1 MKIYKNKKSFA
12 ILPNRAHAWG
22 TDSYMNND
30 EKMIYLELWFMQ
42 QIGDFQENGNKVVTV
57 SVDSLVQDLGWETQK
72 KSRGRNRVIQ
82 VLNSLRSKNYIL
94 FKSEDLT
101 LANKEN
107 LTVIISGLDYETV
120 FVADAPWSKGNNV
133 RQFSGYTK
141 ITAEE
146 HNSLK
151 AGKHDLTLY
160 MYAKWRENIK
170 SYKISYVEWAMVL
183 DVTDRQARTII
194 SETVAIRKYQGA
206 FNEALGK
213 NNTNNYK
220 AKTNTYKQ
228 AEKASE
234 KQSESAEQ
242 VSEPVVE
249 TTVETP
255 TVKEQETQSVVAETA
270 TESVVS
276 NVEEQVVEK
285 PVKQKEQLKTADN
298 SVIDNE
304 KVVSQNEASLSQSEI
319 EKMQYFEEVERQ
331 QMQVN
336 QIVVEKEETETVESN
351 AYVASANFIYE
362 MSNFDKMYDDL
373 FDEEDDETVVVKEKV
388 APVVKPKNLV
398 AEKTVTKTVEKKKE
412 LPTDKDLKNK
422 SVMALTQTKGEKIQE
437 ALMKQVTDKR
447 VKNNMTLLKQIQD
460 FNVTMTF
467 QAYMIIKDTD
477 DYKLRKW
484 GTDKIK
490 QIASNENGLIK
501 MQNFEKKYQKM
512 QPKTGVST
520 DV

>member
-42 QIGDFQENGNKVVTV
+42 QIGDFQENGNKVVKV
-57 SVDSLVQDLGWETQK
+57 NVDSLVQNLGWETQK

-82 VLNSLRSKNYIL
+82 ALNSLRSKNYIL

-101 LANKEN
+101 LANKEY
-107 LTVIISGLDYETV
+107 LTLIISGLDYETV
-120 FVADAPWSKGNNV
+120 VQAEAPWSNNV
-133 RQFSGYTK
+133 RKMYGYTK
-141 ITAEE
+141 IMAEE
-146 HNSLK
+146 YNSLK

-160 MYAKWRENIK
+160 LYAKFRENIK
-170 SYKISYVEWAMVL
+170 YRISYLEWSMVL
-183 DVTDRQARTII
+183 GTSERHAKRII

-213 NNTNNYK
+213 NNTNSYK

-234 KQSESAEQ
+234 KQSESTEQ

-249 TTVETP
+249 TTI
-255 TVKEQETQSVVAETA
+255 ETA

-285 PVKQKEQLKTADN
+285 PIKQKEQLKTADN
-298 SVIDNE
+298 SVLDNE
-304 KVVSQNEASLSQSEI
+304 KVVSENETSLSQSEI

-331 QMQVN
+331 QMEVN
-336 QIVVEKEETETVESN
+336 QIVIEKEETETVESN

-373 FDEEDDETVVVKEKV
+373 FDEDDEP
-388 APVVKPKNLV
+388 AD
-398 AEKTVTKTVEKKKE
+398 KKS
-412 LPTDKDLKNK
+412 K
-422 SVMALTQTKGEKIQE
+422 SVMALTKTKDDKIQE

-447 VKNNMTLLKQIQD
+447 VENNMSLLRQIQD
-460 FNVTMTF
+460 FGVGMTF

-477 DYKLRKW
+477 DYKLRQW
-484 GTDKIK
+484 GKAKIK
-490 QIASNENGLIK
+490 QIASNGENGLIK

>member
-42 QIGDFQENGNKVVTV
+42 QIGDFQENGNKVVKV
-57 SVDSLVQDLGWETQK
+57 NVDSLVQNLGWETQK

-82 VLNSLRSKNYIL
+82 ALNSLRSKNYIL

-107 LTVIISGLDYETV
+107 LTLIISGLDYETV
-120 FVADAPWSKGNNV
+120 VEAEAPWSNNV
-133 RQFSGYTK
+133 RKMYGYTK
-141 ITAEE
+141 IMAEE
-146 HNSLK
+146 YNSLK

-160 MYAKWRENIK
+160 LYAKFRENIK
-170 SYKISYVEWAMVL
+170 YRISYLEWSIVL
-183 DVTDRQARTII
+183 GTSERHAKRII

-213 NNTNNYK
+213 NNTNSYK

-228 AEKASE
+228 AQKASE
-234 KQSESAEQ
+234 KQ

-249 TTVETP
+249 ATIETP
-255 TVKEQETQSVVAETA
+255 AVKEQETQSVVAET
-270 TESVVS
+270 VD
-276 NVEEQVVEK
+276 NGIVEGEK
-285 PVKQKEQLKTADN
+285 DM
-298 SVIDNE
+298 E
-304 KVVSQNEASLSQSEI
+304 KVVSQNEASFLSQSEI

-331 QMQVN
+331 QMEVN
-336 QIVVEKEETETVESN
+336 QIVVEKEEKEETVEEN

-373 FDEEDDETVVVKEKV
+373 FDEDDEP
-388 APVVKPKNLV
+388 AD
-398 AEKTVTKTVEKKKE
+398 KKSKS
-412 LPTDKDLKNK
+412 K
-422 SVMALTQTKGEKIQE
+422 SVMALTKTKDDKIQE

-447 VKNNMTLLKQIQD
+447 VKNNMSLLRQIQD
-460 FNVTMTF
+460 FGVGMTF

-477 DYKLRKW
+477 DYKLRQW

>member
-30 EKMIYLELWFMQ
+30 EKMIYLELWFTQ
-42 QIGDFQENGNKVVTV
+42 KIGDLQDNGNKFTTA

-72 KSRGRNRVIQ
+72 KSRGRNRVIK
-82 VLNSLRSKNYIL
+82 VLNSLRNKGYVL
-94 FKSEDLT
+94 FTGEDLT
-101 LANKEN
+101 LANKEY
-107 LTVIISGLDYETV
+107 LTLIISGLDYETV
-120 FVADAPWSKGNNV
+120 VEADSPWAQRNNI
-133 RQFSGYTK
+133 RKFYGYTK
-141 ITAEE
+141 ITSEE
-146 HNSLK
+146 YNTLK
-151 AGKHDLTLY
+151 ANKHDLTLY
-160 MYAKWRENIK
+160 TYAKWRDNLK
-170 SYKISYVEWAMVL
+170 TYKISYVEWGNVL
-183 DVTDRQARTII
+183 NVSSGQAKKII

-213 NNTNNYK
+213 NNTNSYK

-234 KQSESAEQ
+234 KQSESNEQ

-249 TTVETP
+249 TTI
-255 TVKEQETQSVVAETA
+255 ETA
-270 TESVVS
+270 TKSVLS
-276 NVEEQVVEK
+276 NVKEQVVEK
-285 PVKQKEQLKTADN
+285 PVEPKEQLKTADN
-298 SVIDNE
+298 SVLDNE
-304 KVVSQNEASLSQSEI
+304 KVVSENETSLSQSEF

-331 QMQVN
+331 QMEVKQNV
-336 QIVVEKEETETVESN
+336 IEKEETETVESN

-373 FDEEDDETVVVKEKV
+373 FDEEDDDETVVVEKKME
-388 APVVKPKNLV
+388 PVVEPKKVV
-398 AEKTVTKTVEKKKE
+398 AEKTVTKTVEKLKE
-412 LPTDKDLKNK
+412 LPTDKDLESK
-422 SVMALTQTKGEKIQE
+422 SVMSLTQTKDEKIQE
-437 ALMKQVTDKR
+437 RLMKQVTDKR
-447 VKNNMTLLKQIQD
+447 VKNNMTLLRQIQD
-460 FNVTMTF
+460 FGVGMTF

-484 GTDKIK
+484 GKAKVK
-490 QIASNENGLIK
+490 QIASNGENGLIK

>member
-42 QIGDFQENGNKVVTV
+42 QIGDFQENGNKVATV

-72 KSRGRNRVIQ
+72 KSRGRNRVIKA
-82 VLNSLRSKNYIL
+82 LNSLRSKRYIL
-94 FKSEDLT
+94 FKSENLT
-101 LANKEN
+101 LVNKEN
-107 LTVIISGLDYETV
+107 LTLIISGLDYTTV
-120 FVADAPWSKGNNV
+120 VEADAPWSKGNNV

-213 NNTNNYK
+213 NNTNSYK

-228 AEKASE
+228 
-234 KQSESAEQ
+234 
-242 VSEPVVE
+242 
-249 TTVETP
+249 
-255 TVKEQETQSVVAETA
+255 ETQSAVAE
-270 TESVVS
+270 
-276 NVEEQVVEK
+276 
-285 PVKQKEQLKTADN
+285 TADN

-304 KVVSQNEASLSQSEI
+304 KVVSPNEASLSQSEI

-331 QMQVN
+331 QMEVN

-362 MSNFDKMYDDL
+362 MFDSKSNFDEMYDDL
-373 FDEEDDETVVVKEKV
+373 FDEEDDEPVVVEKKV
-388 APVVKPKNLV
+388 ESVVEPKNVV

-412 LPTDKDLKNK
+412 LPTDKDLQSK
-422 SVMALTQTKGEKIQE
+422 SVMSLAQTKDEKIQE
-437 ALMKQVTDKR
+437 KLMNQVTDKR

-460 FNVTMTF
+460 FSCSMTF
-467 QAYMIIKDTD
+467 TAYTIIKDTD
-477 DYKLRKW
+477 DYKLRQW

-490 QIASNENGLIK
+490 QIANNGENGMTK
-501 MQNFEKKYQKM
+501 MQNFEKRWQKM

>member
-1 MKIYKNKKSFA
+1 M
-12 ILPNRAHAWG
+12 
-22 TDSYMNND
+22 
-30 EKMIYLELWFMQ
+30 
-42 QIGDFQENGNKVVTV
+42 
-57 SVDSLVQDLGWETQK
+57 
-72 KSRGRNRVIQ
+72 
-82 VLNSLRSKNYIL
+82 

-107 LTVIISGLDYETV
+107 LTLIISGLDYETV
-120 FVADAPWSKGNNV
+120 VEAEAPWSNNV
-133 RQFSGYTK
+133 RKMYGYTK
-141 ITAEE
+141 IMAEE
-146 HNSLK
+146 YNSLK

-160 MYAKWRENIK
+160 LYAKFRENIK
-170 SYKISYVEWAMVL
+170 YRISYLEWSMVL
-183 DVTDRQARTII
+183 GTSERHAKRII

-213 NNTNNYK
+213 NNTNSYK

-228 AEKASE
+228 AQKASE
-234 KQSESAEQ
+234 KQ

-249 TTVETP
+249 ATIETSA
-255 TVKEQETQSVVAETA
+255 VKEQETQSVVAET
-270 TESVVS
+270 VD
-276 NVEEQVVEK
+276 NGIVEGEK
-285 PVKQKEQLKTADN
+285 DM
-298 SVIDNE
+298 E
-304 KVVSQNEASLSQSEI
+304 KVVSQNESSFLSQSEI

-331 QMQVN
+331 QMEVN
-336 QIVVEKEETETVESN
+336 QIVVEKEEKEETVEEN
-351 AYVASANFIYE
+351 AYLASANFIYE

-373 FDEEDDETVVVKEKV
+373 FDEDDEP
-388 APVVKPKNLV
+388 AD
-398 AEKTVTKTVEKKKE
+398 KKSKS
-412 LPTDKDLKNK
+412 K
-422 SVMALTQTKGEKIQE
+422 SVMALTKTKDDKIQE

-447 VKNNMTLLKQIQD
+447 VKNNMSLLRQIQD
-460 FNVTMTF
+460 FGVGMTF

-477 DYKLRKW
+477 DYKLRQW

>member
-1 MKIYKNKKSFA
+1 MKKYKNRNSFA

-82 VLNSLRSKNYIL
+82 ALNSLRSKNYIL

-107 LTVIISGLDYETV
+107 LTLIISELDYETV
-120 FVADAPWSKGNNV
+120 VEADAPWSNNV
-133 RQFSGYTK
+133 RQMYGYTK
-141 ITAEE
+141 IMAEE
-146 HNSLK
+146 YNSLK

-160 MYAKWRENIK
+160 LYAKYRENIK
-170 SYKISYVEWAMVL
+170 YRISYLEWSMVL
-183 DVTDRQARTII
+183 GTSERHAKRII

-206 FNEALGK
+206 FNETLGK
-213 NNTNNYK
+213 NNTNSYK

-228 AEKASE
+228 AQKASE
-234 KQSESAEQ
+234 KQ

-255 TVKEQETQSVVAETA
+255 AVKEQETQSVVAET
-270 TESVVS
+270 VD
-276 NVEEQVVEK
+276 NGIVEGEK
-285 PVKQKEQLKTADN
+285 DM
-298 SVIDNE
+298 E
-304 KVVSQNEASLSQSEI
+304 KVVSQNEASLSQAEI

-331 QMQVN
+331 QMKVK
-336 QIVVEKEETETVESN
+336 QIVEKEETETVESN

-373 FDEEDDETVVVKEKV
+373 FDEDDEP
-388 APVVKPKNLV
+388 AD
-398 AEKTVTKTVEKKKE
+398 KKSKS
-412 LPTDKDLKNK
+412 K
-422 SVMALTQTKGEKIQE
+422 SVMALTKTKDDKIQE

-447 VKNNMTLLKQIQD
+447 VKNNMSLLRQIQD
-460 FNVTMTF
+460 FGVGMTF

-477 DYKLRKW
+477 DYKLRQW
-484 GTDKIK
+484 GKAKIK

>member
-120 FVADAPWSKGNNV
+120 VVADAPWSKGNNV

-228 AEKASE
+228 AQKASE

-270 TESVVS
+270 D
-276 NVEEQVVEK
+276 NGIVEGEK
-285 PVKQKEQLKTADN
+285 DM
-298 SVIDNE
+298 E
-304 KVVSQNEASLSQSEI
+304 KVVSQNEASLSQAEI

-331 QMQVN
+331 QMEVK
-336 QIVVEKEETETVESN
+336 QIVEKEETETVESN

-373 FDEEDDETVVVKEKV
+373 FDEDDEP
-388 APVVKPKNLV
+388 AD
-398 AEKTVTKTVEKKKE
+398 KKGKS
-412 LPTDKDLKNK
+412 N
-422 SVMALTQTKGEKIQE
+422 SVMALTQTKDEKIQE
-437 ALMKQVTDKR
+437 GLMNQVTDKR
-447 VKNNMTLLKQIQD
+447 VKNNMTLLRQIQD
-460 FNVTMTF
+460 FGVGMTF

-477 DYKLRKW
+477 DYKLRQW
-484 GTDKIK
+484 GKAKIK

>member
-42 QIGDFQENGNKVVTV
+42 QIGDFQENGNKVVKV
-57 SVDSLVQDLGWETQK
+57 NVDSLVQDLGWETQK

-82 VLNSLRSKNYIL
+82 ALNSLRSKNYIL

-101 LANKEN
+101 LANKEY
-107 LTVIISGLDYETV
+107 LTLIISGLDYETV
-120 FVADAPWSKGNNV
+120 VQAEAPWSNNV
-133 RQFSGYTK
+133 RKMYGYTK
-141 ITAEE
+141 IMAEE
-146 HNSLK
+146 YNSLK

-160 MYAKWRENIK
+160 LYAKYRENIK
-170 SYKISYVEWAMVL
+170 YRISYLEWSMVL
-183 DVTDRQARTII
+183 GTSERHAKRII

-213 NNTNNYK
+213 NNTNSYK
-220 AKTNTYKQ
+220 AKKNTYKQ
-228 AEKASE
+228 AEKSSE
-234 KQSESAEQ
+234 KHSESTEQ
-242 VSEPVVE
+242 VSESVVE
-249 TTVETP
+249 TTI
-255 TVKEQETQSVVAETA
+255 ETA
-270 TESVVS
+270 TESVVN
-276 NVEEQVVEK
+276 NVKEQVVEK

-298 SVIDNE
+298 SVLDNE

-331 QMQVN
+331 QMEVN

-373 FDEEDDETVVVKEKV
+373 FDEDDEP
-388 APVVKPKNLV
+388 AD
-398 AEKTVTKTVEKKKE
+398 KKSKS
-412 LPTDKDLKNK
+412 K
-422 SVMALTQTKGEKIQE
+422 SVMALTKTKDDKIQE

-447 VKNNMTLLKQIQD
+447 VKNNMSLLRQIQD
-460 FNVTMTF
+460 FGVGMTF

-477 DYKLRKW
+477 DYKLRQW
-484 GTDKIK
+484 GKAKIK
-490 QIASNENGLIK
+490 QIASNGENGLIK

-520 DV
+520 GV

>member
-42 QIGDFQENGNKVVTV
+42 QIGDFQENGNKVVKV
-57 SVDSLVQDLGWETQK
+57 NVDSLVQNLGWETQK

-82 VLNSLRSKNYIL
+82 ALNSLRSKNYIL

-107 LTVIISGLDYETV
+107 LTLIISGLDYETV
-120 FVADAPWSKGNNV
+120 VEAEAPWSNNV
-133 RQFSGYTK
+133 RKMYGYTK
-141 ITAEE
+141 IMAEE
-146 HNSLK
+146 YNSLK

-160 MYAKWRENIK
+160 LYAKFRENIK
-170 SYKISYVEWAMVL
+170 YRISYLEWSMVL
-183 DVTDRQARTII
+183 GTSERHAKRII

-213 NNTNNYK
+213 NNTNSYK

-228 AEKASE
+228 
-234 KQSESAEQ
+234 

-249 TTVETP
+249 ATIETP
-255 TVKEQETQSVVAETA
+255 AVKEQETQSVVAET
-270 TESVVS
+270 VD
-276 NVEEQVVEK
+276 NGIVEGEK
-285 PVKQKEQLKTADN
+285 DM
-298 SVIDNE
+298 E
-304 KVVSQNEASLSQSEI
+304 KVVSQNEASFLSQSEI

-331 QMQVN
+331 QMEVN
-336 QIVVEKEETETVESN
+336 QIVVEKEEKEETVEEN

-373 FDEEDDETVVVKEKV
+373 FDEDDEP
-388 APVVKPKNLV
+388 AD
-398 AEKTVTKTVEKKKE
+398 KKSKS
-412 LPTDKDLKNK
+412 K
-422 SVMALTQTKGEKIQE
+422 SVMALTKTKDDKIQE

-447 VKNNMTLLKQIQD
+447 VKNNMSLLRQIQD
-460 FNVTMTF
+460 FGVGMTF

-477 DYKLRKW
+477 DYKLRQW
-484 GTDKIK
+484 GKAKIK
-490 QIASNENGLIK
+490 QIASNGENGLIK

>member
-42 QIGDFQENGNKVVTV
+42 QIGDFQENGNKVVKV
-57 SVDSLVQDLGWETQK
+57 NVDSLVQNLGWETKK

-82 VLNSLRSKNYIL
+82 ALNSLRSKNYIL

-107 LTVIISGLDYETV
+107 LTLIISGLDYETV
-120 FVADAPWSKGNNV
+120 VEAEAPWSNNV
-133 RQFSGYTK
+133 RKMYGYTK
-141 ITAEE
+141 IMAEE
-146 HNSLK
+146 YNSLK

-160 MYAKWRENIK
+160 LYAKFRENIK
-170 SYKISYVEWAMVL
+170 YRISYLEWSMVL
-183 DVTDRQARTII
+183 GTSERHAKRII

-213 NNTNNYK
+213 NNTNSYK

-228 AEKASE
+228 AQKASE
-234 KQSESAEQ
+234 KQ

-249 TTVETP
+249 ATIETP
-255 TVKEQETQSVVAETA
+255 AVKEQETQSVVAET
-270 TESVVS
+270 VD
-276 NVEEQVVEK
+276 NGIVEGEK
-285 PVKQKEQLKTADN
+285 DM
-298 SVIDNE
+298 E
-304 KVVSQNEASLSQSEI
+304 KVVSQNEASFLSQSEI

-331 QMQVN
+331 QMEVN
-336 QIVVEKEETETVESN
+336 QIVVEKEEKEETVEEN
-351 AYVASANFIYE
+351 AYVASANIIYE

-373 FDEEDDETVVVKEKV
+373 FDEDDEP
-388 APVVKPKNLV
+388 AD
-398 AEKTVTKTVEKKKE
+398 KKSKS
-412 LPTDKDLKNK
+412 K
-422 SVMALTQTKGEKIQE
+422 SVMALTKTKDDKIQE

-447 VKNNMTLLKQIQD
+447 VKNNMSLLRQIQD
-460 FNVTMTF
+460 FGVGMTF

-477 DYKLRKW
+477 DYKLRQW

>member
-1 MKIYKNKKSFA
+1 MKKYKNRNSFA

-82 VLNSLRSKNYIL
+82 ALNSLRSKNYIL

-107 LTVIISGLDYETV
+107 LTLIISGLDYETV
-120 FVADAPWSKGNNV
+120 VEADAPWSNNV
-133 RQFSGYTK
+133 RQMYGYTK
-141 ITAEE
+141 IMAEE
-146 HNSLK
+146 YNSLK

-160 MYAKWRENIK
+160 LYAKYRENIK
-170 SYKISYVEWAMVL
+170 YRISYLEWSMVL
-183 DVTDRQARTII
+183 GTSERHAKRII

-206 FNEALGK
+206 FNETLGK
-213 NNTNNYK
+213 NNTNSYK

-228 AEKASE
+228 AQKASE
-234 KQSESAEQ
+234 KQ

-255 TVKEQETQSVVAETA
+255 AVKEQETQSVVAET
-270 TESVVS
+270 VD
-276 NVEEQVVEK
+276 NGIVEGEK
-285 PVKQKEQLKTADN
+285 DM
-298 SVIDNE
+298 E
-304 KVVSQNEASLSQSEI
+304 KVVSQNEASLSQAEI

-331 QMQVN
+331 QMKVK
-336 QIVVEKEETETVESN
+336 QIVEKEETETVESN

-373 FDEEDDETVVVKEKV
+373 FDEDDEP
-388 APVVKPKNLV
+388 AD
-398 AEKTVTKTVEKKKE
+398 KKSKS
-412 LPTDKDLKNK
+412 K
-422 SVMALTQTKGEKIQE
+422 SVMALTKTKDDKIQE

-447 VKNNMTLLKQIQD
+447 VKNNMSLLRQIQD
-460 FNVTMTF
+460 FGVGMTF

-477 DYKLRKW
+477 DYKLRQW
-484 GTDKIK
+484 GKAKIK

>member
-42 QIGDFQENGNKVVTV
+42 QIGDFQENGNKVVKV
-57 SVDSLVQDLGWETQK
+57 NVDSLVQNLGWETQK

-82 VLNSLRSKNYIL
+82 ALNSLRSKNYIL

-107 LTVIISGLDYETV
+107 LTLIISGLDYETV
-120 FVADAPWSKGNNV
+120 VEAEAPWSNNV
-133 RQFSGYTK
+133 RKMYGYTK
-141 ITAEE
+141 IMAEE
-146 HNSLK
+146 YNSLK

-160 MYAKWRENIK
+160 LYAKFRENIK
-170 SYKISYVEWAMVL
+170 YRISYLEWSMVL
-183 DVTDRQARTII
+183 GTSERHAKRII

-213 NNTNNYK
+213 NNTNSYK

-228 AEKASE
+228 
-234 KQSESAEQ
+234 

-249 TTVETP
+249 ATIETP
-255 TVKEQETQSVVAETA
+255 AVKEQETQSVVAET
-270 TESVVS
+270 VD
-276 NVEEQVVEK
+276 NGIVEGEK
-285 PVKQKEQLKTADN
+285 DM
-298 SVIDNE
+298 E
-304 KVVSQNEASLSQSEI
+304 KVVSQNEASFLSQSEI

-331 QMQVN
+331 QMEVN
-336 QIVVEKEETETVESN
+336 QIVVEKEETVEEN

-373 FDEEDDETVVVKEKV
+373 FDEDDEP
-388 APVVKPKNLV
+388 AD
-398 AEKTVTKTVEKKKE
+398 KKSKS
-412 LPTDKDLKNK
+412 K
-422 SVMALTQTKGEKIQE
+422 SVMALTKTKDDKIQE

-447 VKNNMTLLKQIQD
+447 VKNNMSLLRQIQD
-460 FNVTMTF
+460 FGVGMTF

-477 DYKLRKW
+477 DYKLRQW
-484 GTDKIK
+484 GKAKIK
-490 QIASNENGLIK
+490 QIASNGENGLIK

>member
-42 QIGDFQENGNKVVTV
+42 QIGDFQENGNKVVKV
-57 SVDSLVQDLGWETQK
+57 NVDSLVQNLGWETQK

-82 VLNSLRSKNYIL
+82 ALNSLRSKNYIL

-107 LTVIISGLDYETV
+107 LTLIISGLDYETV
-120 FVADAPWSKGNNV
+120 VEAEAPWSNNV
-133 RQFSGYTK
+133 RKMYGYTK
-141 ITAEE
+141 IMAEE
-146 HNSLK
+146 YNSLK

-160 MYAKWRENIK
+160 LYAKFRENIK
-170 SYKISYVEWAMVL
+170 YRISYLEWSMVL
-183 DVTDRQARTII
+183 GTSERHAKRII

-213 NNTNNYK
+213 NNTNSYK

-228 AEKASE
+228 AQKASE
-234 KQSESAEQ
+234 KQ

-249 TTVETP
+249 ATIETP
-255 TVKEQETQSVVAETA
+255 AVKEQETQSVVAET
-270 TESVVS
+270 VD
-276 NVEEQVVEK
+276 NGIVEGEK
-285 PVKQKEQLKTADN
+285 DM
-298 SVIDNE
+298 E
-304 KVVSQNEASLSQSEI
+304 KVVSQNEASFLSQSEI

-331 QMQVN
+331 QMEVN
-336 QIVVEKEETETVESN
+336 QIVVEKEEKEETVEEN

-373 FDEEDDETVVVKEKV
+373 FDEDDEP
-388 APVVKPKNLV
+388 AD
-398 AEKTVTKTVEKKKE
+398 KKSKS
-412 LPTDKDLKNK
+412 K
-422 SVMALTQTKGEKIQE
+422 SVMALTKTKDDKIQE

-447 VKNNMTLLKQIQD
+447 VKNNMSLLRQIQD
-460 FNVTMTF
+460 FGVGMTF

-477 DYKLRKW
+477 DYKLRQW

>member
-42 QIGDFQENGNKVVTV
+42 QIGDFQENGNKVVKV
-57 SVDSLVQDLGWETQK
+57 NVDSLVQDLGWETQK

-82 VLNSLRSKNYIL
+82 ALNSLRSKNYIL

-101 LANKEN
+101 LANKEY
-107 LTVIISGLDYETV
+107 LTLIISGLDYETV
-120 FVADAPWSKGNNV
+120 VQAEAPWSNNV
-133 RQFSGYTK
+133 RKMYGYTK
-141 ITAEE
+141 IMAEE
-146 HNSLK
+146 YNSLK

-160 MYAKWRENIK
+160 LYAKFRENIK
-170 SYKISYVEWAMVL
+170 YRISYLEWSMVL
-183 DVTDRQARTII
+183 GTSERHAKRII

-213 NNTNNYK
+213 NNTNSYK

-234 KQSESAEQ
+234 KASESTEQ

-249 TTVETP
+249 TTI
-255 TVKEQETQSVVAETA
+255 ETA
-270 TESVVS
+270 TESVVN
-276 NVEEQVVEK
+276 NVKEQVVEK

-298 SVIDNE
+298 SVLDNE

-331 QMQVN
+331 QMEVN

-373 FDEEDDETVVVKEKV
+373 FDEDDEP
-388 APVVKPKNLV
+388 AD
-398 AEKTVTKTVEKKKE
+398 KKSKS
-412 LPTDKDLKNK
+412 K
-422 SVMALTQTKGEKIQE
+422 SVMALTKTKDDKIQE

-447 VKNNMTLLKQIQD
+447 VKNNMSLLRQIQD
-460 FNVTMTF
+460 FGVGMTF

-477 DYKLRKW
+477 DYKLRQW
-484 GTDKIK
+484 GKAKIK
-490 QIASNENGLIK
+490 QIASNGENGLIK

-520 DV
+520 GV

>member
-120 FVADAPWSKGNNV
+120 VVADAPWSKGNNV

-194 SETVAIRKYQGA
+194 SKTVAIRKYQGA

-213 NNTNNYK
+213 NNTNSYK

-228 AEKASE
+228 AEK
-234 KQSESAEQ
+234 QSESTEQ

-249 TTVETP
+249 TTIETP
-255 TVKEQETQSVVAETA
+255 AVKEQETQSVVAET
-270 TESVVS
+270 VD
-276 NVEEQVVEK
+276 NGIVEGEK
-285 PVKQKEQLKTADN
+285 DM
-298 SVIDNE
+298 E
-304 KVVSQNEASLSQSEI
+304 KVVSQNEASLSQAEI

-331 QMQVN
+331 QMEVK
-336 QIVVEKEETETVESN
+336 QIVEKEETETIESN

-373 FDEEDDETVVVKEKV
+373 FDEDDEP
-388 APVVKPKNLV
+388 AD
-398 AEKTVTKTVEKKKE
+398 KKSKS
-412 LPTDKDLKNK
+412 K
-422 SVMALTQTKGEKIQE
+422 SVMALTKTKDDKIQE

-447 VKNNMTLLKQIQD
+447 VKNNMSLLRQIQD
-460 FNVTMTF
+460 FGVGMTF

-477 DYKLRKW
+477 DYKLRQCGKA
-484 GTDKIK
+484 KIK
-490 QIASNENGLIK
+490 QIASNGENGLIK

>member
-1 MKIYKNKKSFA
+1 MKKYKNRNSFA

-82 VLNSLRSKNYIL
+82 ALNSLRSKNYIL

-107 LTVIISGLDYETV
+107 LTLIISELDYETV
-120 FVADAPWSKGNNV
+120 VEADAPWSNNV
-133 RQFSGYTK
+133 RQMYGYTK
-141 ITAEE
+141 IMAEE
-146 HNSLK
+146 YNSLK

-160 MYAKWRENIK
+160 LYAKYRENIK
-170 SYKISYVEWAMVL
+170 YRISYLEWSMVL
-183 DVTDRQARTII
+183 GTSERHAKRII

-206 FNEALGK
+206 FNETLGK
-213 NNTNNYK
+213 NNTNSYK

-228 AEKASE
+228 AQKASE
-234 KQSESAEQ
+234 KQ

-255 TVKEQETQSVVAETA
+255 AVKEQETQSVVAET
-270 TESVVS
+270 VD
-276 NVEEQVVEK
+276 NGIVEGEK
-285 PVKQKEQLKTADN
+285 DM
-298 SVIDNE
+298 E
-304 KVVSQNEASLSQSEI
+304 KVVSQNEASLSQAEI

-331 QMQVN
+331 QMKVK
-336 QIVVEKEETETVESN
+336 QIVEKEETETVESN

-373 FDEEDDETVVVKEKV
+373 FDEDDEP
-388 APVVKPKNLV
+388 AD
-398 AEKTVTKTVEKKKE
+398 KKSKS
-412 LPTDKDLKNK
+412 K
-422 SVMALTQTKGEKIQE
+422 SVMALTKTKDDKIQE

-447 VKNNMTLLKQIQD
+447 VKNNMSLLRQIQD
-460 FNVTMTF
+460 FGVGMTF

-477 DYKLRKW
+477 DYKLRQW
-484 GTDKIK
+484 GKAKIK

-520 DV
+520 DA

>member
-1 MKIYKNKKSFA
+1 MKMYKNKKSFA

-42 QIGDFQENGNKVVTV
+42 QIGDFQENGNKVVKV
-57 SVDSLVQDLGWETQK
+57 NVDSLVQDLGWETQK

-82 VLNSLRSKNYIL
+82 ALNSLRSKNYIL

-107 LTVIISGLDYETV
+107 LTLIISGLDYETV
-120 FVADAPWSKGNNV
+120 VEADAPWSNNV
-133 RQFSGYTK
+133 RKMYGYTK
-141 ITAEE
+141 IMAEE
-146 HNSLK
+146 YNSLK
-151 AGKHDLTLY
+151 TGKHDLTLY
-160 MYAKWRENIK
+160 LYAKFRENIK
-170 SYKISYVEWAMVL
+170 YRISYLEWSMVL
-183 DVTDRQARTII
+183 GTSERHAKRII

-213 NNTNNYK
+213 NNTNSYK

-228 AEKASE
+228 AEK
-234 KQSESAEQ
+234 QSESTEQ

-249 TTVETP
+249 TTIETP
-255 TVKEQETQSVVAETA
+255 AVKEQETQSVVAET
-270 TESVVS
+270 VD
-276 NVEEQVVEK
+276 NGIVEGEK
-285 PVKQKEQLKTADN
+285 DM
-298 SVIDNE
+298 E
-304 KVVSQNEASLSQSEI
+304 KVVSQNEASLSQAEI
-319 EKMQYFEEVERQ
+319 GKMQYFEEVERQ
-331 QMQVN
+331 QMEVK
-336 QIVVEKEETETVESN
+336 QIVEKEETETVESN

-373 FDEEDDETVVVKEKV
+373 FDEEDDDETVVVKKKV
-388 APVVKPKNLV
+388 V
-398 AEKTVTKTVEKKKE
+398 
-412 LPTDKDLKNK
+412 TDKDLKNK
-422 SVMALTQTKGEKIQE
+422 SVMALTQNKDEKIQE
-437 ALMKQVTDKR
+437 RLMNQVTDKR
-447 VKNNMTLLKQIQD
+447 VKNNQTLLQQIQD

-467 QAYMIIKDTD
+467 QAYKIIKDTD
-477 DYKLRKW
+477 DYKLRQW
-484 GTDKIK
+484 GKAKIK
-490 QIASNENGLIK
+490 QIASNGENGLIK

>member
-120 FVADAPWSKGNNV
+120 VVADAPWSKGNNV

-249 TTVETP
+249 TTVET
-255 TVKEQETQSVVAETA
+255 A
-270 TESVVS
+270 TESVVN
-276 NVEEQVVEK
+276 NVKEQVVEK

-298 SVIDNE
+298 SVLDNE

-319 EKMQYFEEVERQ
+319 QKMQYFEEVERQ
-331 QMQVN
+331 QMEVK
-336 QIVVEKEETETVESN
+336 QIVEKEETETVESN

-373 FDEEDDETVVVKEKV
+373 FDEDDDETVVVKKKV
-388 APVVKPKNLV
+388 V
-398 AEKTVTKTVEKKKE
+398 
-412 LPTDKDLKNK
+412 TDKDLKNK
-422 SVMALTQTKGEKIQE
+422 SVMALTQNKDEKIQE
-437 ALMKQVTDKR
+437 RLMNQVTDKR
-447 VKNNMTLLKQIQD
+447 VKNNQTLLQQIQD

-477 DYKLRKW
+477 DYKLRQW

>member
-42 QIGDFQENGNKVVTV
+42 QIGDFQENGNKVVKV
-57 SVDSLVQDLGWETQK
+57 NVDSLVQNLGWETQK

-82 VLNSLRSKNYIL
+82 ALNSLRSKNYIL
-94 FKSEDLT
+94 FKSEDLI

-107 LTVIISGLDYETV
+107 LTLIISGLDYETV
-120 FVADAPWSKGNNV
+120 VEAEAPWSNNV
-133 RQFSGYTK
+133 RKMYGYTK
-141 ITAEE
+141 IMAEE
-146 HNSLK
+146 YNSLK

-160 MYAKWRENIK
+160 LYAKFRENIK
-170 SYKISYVEWAMVL
+170 YRISYLEWSMVL
-183 DVTDRQARTII
+183 GTSERHAKRII

-213 NNTNNYK
+213 NNTNSYK

-228 AEKASE
+228 AQKASE
-234 KQSESAEQ
+234 KQ

-249 TTVETP
+249 ATIETP
-255 TVKEQETQSVVAETA
+255 AVKEQETQSVVAET
-270 TESVVS
+270 VD
-276 NVEEQVVEK
+276 NGIVEGEK
-285 PVKQKEQLKTADN
+285 DM
-298 SVIDNE
+298 E
-304 KVVSQNEASLSQSEI
+304 KVVSQNEASFLSQSEI

-331 QMQVN
+331 QMEVN
-336 QIVVEKEETETVESN
+336 QIVVEKEEKEETVEEN

-373 FDEEDDETVVVKEKV
+373 FDEDDEP
-388 APVVKPKNLV
+388 AD
-398 AEKTVTKTVEKKKE
+398 KKSKS
-412 LPTDKDLKNK
+412 K
-422 SVMALTQTKGEKIQE
+422 SVMALTKTKDDKIQE

-447 VKNNMTLLKQIQD
+447 VKNNMSLLRQIQD
-460 FNVTMTF
+460 FGVGMTF

-477 DYKLRKW
+477 DYKLRQW

>member
-1 MKIYKNKKSFA
+1 MKKYKNRNSFA

-42 QIGDFQENGNKVVTV
+42 QIGDFQENGNKVVKV
-57 SVDSLVQDLGWETQK
+57 NVDSLVQNLGWETQK

-107 LTVIISGLDYETV
+107 LTLIISGLDYETV
-120 FVADAPWSKGNNV
+120 VEAEAPWSNNV
-133 RQFSGYTK
+133 RKMYGYTK
-141 ITAEE
+141 IMAEE
-146 HNSLK
+146 YNSLK

-160 MYAKWRENIK
+160 LYAKYRENIK
-170 SYKISYVEWAMVL
+170 YRISYLEWSMVL
-183 DVTDRQARTII
+183 GTSERHAKRII

-213 NNTNNYK
+213 NNTNSYK

-228 AEKASE
+228 AEK
-234 KQSESAEQ
+234 QSESTEQ

-249 TTVETP
+249 TTIETP
-255 TVKEQETQSVVAETA
+255 AVKEQETQSVVAET
-270 TESVVS
+270 VD
-276 NVEEQVVEK
+276 NGIVEGEK
-285 PVKQKEQLKTADN
+285 DM
-298 SVIDNE
+298 E
-304 KVVSQNEASLSQSEI
+304 KVVSQNEASLSQAEI

-331 QMQVN
+331 QMEVK
-336 QIVVEKEETETVESN
+336 QIVEKEETETVESN

-373 FDEEDDETVVVKEKV
+373 FDEDDDETVVVKEKV
-388 APVVKPKNLV
+388 APVAKPKNVV

-412 LPTDKDLKNK
+412 SPTGKDLKNK
-422 SVMALTQTKGEKIQE
+422 SVMALTQTKDEKIQE
-437 ALMKQVTDKR
+437 GLMNQVTDKR
-447 VKNNMTLLKQIQD
+447 VKNNMTLLRQIQD
-460 FNVTMTF
+460 FGVGMTF

-477 DYKLRKW
+477 DYKLRQW
-484 GTDKIK
+484 GKAKIK
-490 QIASNENGLIK
+490 QIASNGENGLIK

>member
-1 MKIYKNKKSFA
+1 MKMYKNKKSFA

-42 QIGDFQENGNKVVTV
+42 QIGDFQENGNKVVKV
-57 SVDSLVQDLGWETQK
+57 NVDSLVQNLGWETQK

-82 VLNSLRSKNYIL
+82 ALNSLRSKNYIL

-101 LANKEN
+101 LANKEY
-107 LTVIISGLDYETV
+107 LTLIISGLDYETV
-120 FVADAPWSKGNNV
+120 VQAEAPWSNNV
-133 RQFSGYTK
+133 RKMYGYTK
-141 ITAEE
+141 IMAEE
-146 HNSLK
+146 YNSLK

-160 MYAKWRENIK
+160 LYAKFRENIK
-170 SYKISYVEWAMVL
+170 YRISYLEWSMVL
-183 DVTDRQARTII
+183 GTSERHAKRII

-206 FNEALGK
+206 FNEVLGK
-213 NNTNNYK
+213 NNTNSYK

-228 AEKASE
+228 AQKASE
-234 KQSESAEQ
+234 KQSESTEQ
-242 VSEPVVE
+242 VTEPVVE
-249 TTVETP
+249 TTI
-255 TVKEQETQSVVAETA
+255 ETA
-270 TESVVS
+270 TESVIS
-276 NVEEQVVEK
+276 NVKEPVVEK
-285 PVKQKEQLKTADN
+285 PVKPKEQLKTADN
-298 SVIDNE
+298 SVLDNE
-304 KVVSQNEASLSQSEI
+304 KVVSENETRISQSEI

-331 QMQVN
+331 QMEVN
-336 QIVVEKEETETVESN
+336 QIVIEKEETETVESN

-373 FDEEDDETVVVKEKV
+373 FDEDDEP
-388 APVVKPKNLV
+388 AD
-398 AEKTVTKTVEKKKE
+398 KKSKS
-412 LPTDKDLKNK
+412 K
-422 SVMALTQTKGEKIQE
+422 SVMALTKTKDDKIQE

-447 VKNNMTLLKQIQD
+447 VKNNMSLLRQIQE
-460 FNVTMTF
+460 FGVGMTF

-477 DYKLRKW
+477 DYKLRQW
-484 GTDKIK
+484 GKAKIK
-490 QIASNENGLIK
+490 QIASNGENGLIK

>member
-1 MKIYKNKKSFA
+1 MKKYKNKNSFA

-42 QIGDFQENGNKVVTV
+42 QIGDFQENGNKVVKGN
-57 SVDSLVQDLGWETQK
+57 VDSLVQDLGWETQK
-72 KSRGRNRVIQ
+72 KSRGRNRVIKA
-82 VLNSLRSKNYIL
+82 LNSLRSKNYIL

-107 LTVIISGLDYETV
+107 LTLIISGLDYETV
-120 FVADAPWSKGNNV
+120 VEADAPWSNNV
-133 RQFSGYTK
+133 RQMYGYTK
-141 ITAEE
+141 IMAEE
-146 HNSLK
+146 YNSLK

-160 MYAKWRENIK
+160 LYAKYRENIK
-170 SYKISYVEWAMVL
+170 YRISYLEWSMVL
-183 DVTDRQARTII
+183 GTSERHAKRII

-206 FNEALGK
+206 FNEVLGK
-213 NNTNNYK
+213 NNTNSYK

-228 AEKASE
+228 AQKASE
-234 KQSESAEQ
+234 KQTESTEQ

-255 TVKEQETQSVVAETA
+255 AVKEQETQSVVAET
-270 TESVVS
+270 VD
-276 NVEEQVVEK
+276 NGIVEGEK
-285 PVKQKEQLKTADN
+285 DM
-298 SVIDNE
+298 E

-331 QMQVN
+331 QMEVN
-336 QIVVEKEETETVESN
+336 QIVVEKEEKEETVEEN

-373 FDEEDDETVVVKEKV
+373 FDEDDEP
-388 APVVKPKNLV
+388 AD
-398 AEKTVTKTVEKKKE
+398 KKSKS
-412 LPTDKDLKNK
+412 K
-422 SVMALTQTKGEKIQE
+422 SVMALTKTKDDKIQE

-447 VKNNMTLLKQIQD
+447 VKNNMSLLRQIQD
-460 FNVTMTF
+460 FGVGMTF

-477 DYKLRKW
+477 DYKLRQW